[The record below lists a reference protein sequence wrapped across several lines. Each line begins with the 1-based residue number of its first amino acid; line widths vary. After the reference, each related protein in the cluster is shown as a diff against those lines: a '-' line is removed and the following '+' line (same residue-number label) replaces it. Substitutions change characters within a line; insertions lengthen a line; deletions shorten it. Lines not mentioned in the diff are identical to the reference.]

1 MVEDGFPKHPKGDK
15 STIITLLQSCWSQPF
30 LLLFLLVPEVVRQH
44 LHLAR
49 MPNVGASSK
58 KAEIGVKS
66 VQNQLTPTWWW
77 WIWHVLMFSRYQD
90 GSWRIDLELKKRG
103 LERTGVTQCW
113 AEARLW
119 QFFSHPDHTMPQFQ
133 SQFTHRSPPWF
144 WSAVKP
150 NWTIVY
156 RSPGF
161 IRVSLSGAQAT
172 GGVAATPQLV
182 S

>member
-15 STIITLLQSCWSQPF
+15 STIITFSQSRWSQPF

-77 WIWHVLMFSRYQD
+77 WIRHVLMFSRYQD
-90 GSWRIDLELKKRG
+90 GSWLIDLVGAEEKRIGKKWCDPM
-103 LERTGVTQCW
+103 LTTT
-113 AEARLW
+113 RLW

-144 WSAVKP
+144 WSSVKP

-161 IRVSLSGAQAT
+161 IRVSLSGVQ
-172 GGVAATPQLV
+172 PV

>member
-15 STIITLLQSCWSQPF
+15 STIITLLQSRWSQPF

-113 AEARLW
+113 RRLASGNSSATLITPCPSFNLNLPTALLHDFDRLW
-119 QFFSHPDHTMPQFQ
+119 NQIGQLSTGRLGSSGFLYQGL
-133 SQFTHRSPPWF
+133 
-144 WSAVKP
+144 KL
-150 NWTIVY
+150 
-156 RSPGF
+156 PG
-161 IRVSLSGAQAT
+161 G
-172 GGVAATPQLV
+172 
-182 S
+182 